1 MSSETTLKRT
11 LNYPLLTFYW
21 LGSIVGAGI
30 YVLAGQAGTSM
41 GLSQVTGSA
50 TATCSCLSMA
60 IGFVSLLAARHRR
73 QKIHTR

>member
-1 MSSETTLKRT
+1 LSSETTLKRT

-41 GLSQVTGSA
+41 GLS
-50 TATCSCLSMA
+50 
-60 IGFVSLLAARHRR
+60 
-73 QKIHTR
+73 